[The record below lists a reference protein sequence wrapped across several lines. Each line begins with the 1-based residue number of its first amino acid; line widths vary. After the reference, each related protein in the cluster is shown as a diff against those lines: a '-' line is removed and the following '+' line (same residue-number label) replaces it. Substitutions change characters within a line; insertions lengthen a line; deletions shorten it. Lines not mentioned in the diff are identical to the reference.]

1 MLIPAGTRSRCEICS
16 KLAIKIPERCHWPR
30 SVSLLLT
37 LNYFTPCSSV
47 SIVNFEHIITS
58 WDAYLDHKTEFS
70 EYLKT
75 IFTKHERKSSNI
87 IVLTRNCRKDILS
100 GKYII

>member
-1 MLIPAGTRSRCEICS
+1 MSEICS
-16 KLAIKIPERCHWPR
+16 KLTIKTPERHHWRR
-30 SVSLLLT
+30 SNVSLLLT

-58 WDAYLDHKTEFS
+58 WDAYLDDKTEFS

-75 IFTKHERKSSNI
+75 IFTKHERESSNI
-87 IVLTRNCRKDILS
+87 IVLTRNCSKDILF